1 MVVSGTFLKSKVAKR
16 IAIVLLV
23 AAVIPAMLV
32 SGLTYRNMSRLI
44 NNIEHQTL
52 VNESHAFGLNTFANL
67 LFAKKMLQHF
77 IEVKPDEIDD
87 IQALWQ
93 VLEEKQHYSPIF
105 NSIVQISSQGQILAH
120 QGDAKHLITI
130 IGQQSPEKLARL
142 GAADTNFRLLV
153 LSQANNAE
161 PTIGLILP
169 HTNNEKGLF
178 ITELNPKF
186 VWGDKADFSTNVNI
200 CAYQTINKLNA
211 KLFCTQ
217 NESDLKHL
225 TNTQLLPTGQ
235 WDLFLRAEF
244 QEDDW
249 AFKTTLIKPSAT
261 GELWA
266 FYSDNGF
273 IWVVVLSL
281 LIIGL
286 LSINQIR
293 RTMVPLENLMEGTRK
308 ISKGLF
314 SQVKVDGKSEFSEL
328 ADAFN
333 NMSSDIQRQLSTL
346 QVLADVDK
354 KMVTKLD
361 VDHLVKQIIQRI
373 LQLKPHVYVQVF
385 RIVES
390 TETEAHGL
398 VNFAHHEVESHF
410 PLSIPIEEIVALSD
424 QQAGKFMPLNTS
436 LVYQQEMVKLDVPNL
451 WVLPIFWQGNICA
464 LLTVGSNT
472 DLNSEDND
480 WGEIRDLSNRIG
492 IAISAQKREEQL
504 LIQAYHD
511 QLTGLPNRILLDDRL
526 QQAIEHSQRTE
537 LPTWVVFLDLDRFKY
552 INDSMGHHLGDQV
565 LIEVAK
571 RLQKAIRDIDTV
583 ARFGGDEF
591 IIVLQGHADEALVM
605 GVLQRIVETIAQPLV
620 INQLELNMTCSVG
633 VSVYPNDGETVGTL
647 IQHADIAM
655 YRAKEL
661 GKNNY
666 QFFTEALNKKV
677 ADRIYMEN
685 LLRHALAKNE
695 LVLHYQPKV
704 NLQTMQVVGM
714 EALIRWQS
722 QELGFV
728 SPVNFINLAE
738 ETGLI
743 LPIGEWVIKTACAQA
758 VAWEKAGYGNLLMS
772 VNLSARQFGQAN
784 LLDSIKNILA
794 ETGLEAKYLELE
806 LTESMVMTELATS
819 LKILHEIKALGI
831 KISVDDFGTG
841 YSSLSYL
848 KQLPLDTLKIDKSFT
863 DDIVHHTDRAPIVQ
877 TVISLAKNLNLKIV
891 AEGVESQEQVLYL
904 QAHGCDEIQGY
915 FFSRPKVAK
924 DIEPLLQITSYPSK
938 NI

>member
-1 MVVSGTFLKSKVAKR
+1 MAK
-16 IAIVLLV
+16 
-23 AAVIPAMLV
+23 
-32 SGLTYRNMSRLI
+32 
-44 NNIEHQTL
+44 
-52 VNESHAFGLNTFANL
+52 
-67 LFAKKMLQHF
+67 
-77 IEVKPDEIDD
+77 
-87 IQALWQ
+87 
-93 VLEEKQHYSPIF
+93 
-105 NSIVQISSQGQILAH
+105 
-120 QGDAKHLITI
+120 
-130 IGQQSPEKLARL
+130 L
-142 GAADTNFRLLV
+142 GA
-153 LSQANNAE
+153 
-161 PTIGLILP
+161 
-169 HTNNEKGLF
+169 H
-178 ITELNPKF
+178 
-186 VWGDKADFSTNVNI
+186 
-200 CAYQTINKLNA
+200 Y
-211 KLFCTQ
+211 
-217 NESDLKHL
+217 
-225 TNTQLLPTGQ
+225 
-235 WDLFLRAEF
+235 
-244 QEDDW
+244 
-249 AFKTTLIKPSAT
+249 
-261 GELWA
+261 
-266 FYSDNGF
+266 
-273 IWVVVLSL
+273 
-281 LIIGL
+281 
-286 LSINQIR
+286 
-293 RTMVPLENLMEGTRK
+293 
-308 ISKGLF
+308 
-314 SQVKVDGKSEFSEL
+314 
-328 ADAFN
+328 
-333 NMSSDIQRQLSTL
+333 
-346 QVLADVDK
+346 
-354 KMVTKLD
+354 
-361 VDHLVKQIIQRI
+361 
-373 LQLKPHVYVQVF
+373 
-385 RIVES
+385 
-390 TETEAHGL
+390 
-398 VNFAHHEVESHF
+398 
-410 PLSIPIEEIVALSD
+410 
-424 QQAGKFMPLNTS
+424 
-436 LVYQQEMVKLDVPNL
+436 L

-464 LLTVGSNT
+464 LLTVGSKT

-504 LIQAYHD
+504 LIQAHHD

-526 QQAIEHSQRTE
+526 QQAIEHSQRTQ

-571 RLQKAIRDIDTV
+571 RLQNAVRDIDTV

-605 GVLQRIVETIAQPLV
+605 GVLQRIIETIAQPLV

-661 GKNNY
+661 GKNNF

-714 EALIRWQS
+714 EALIRWES
-722 QELGFV
+722 HELGFV
-728 SPVNFINLAE
+728 SPVNFIHLAE

-794 ETGLEAKYLELE
+794 DTGLEAKYLELE

-924 DIEPLLQITSYPSK
+924 DIEPLLQITSSPSK

>member
-1 MVVSGTFLKSKVAKR
+1 MIISGTFLKSKVAKR
-16 IAIVLLV
+16 IAILLLV
-23 AAVIPAMLV
+23 AAVIPAVLV

-52 VNESHAFGLNTFANL
+52 VNESKGFGLNTFANL
-67 LFAKKMLQHF
+67 MFAKKMFQHY

-93 VLEEKQHYSPIF
+93 MLKEKQYYSPIF
-105 NSIVQISSQGQILAH
+105 KSIIQISSQGQILSQ
-120 QGDAKHLITI
+120 QGDAKHLIAV
-130 IGQQSPEKLARL
+130 IGQQSPEKLSSL
-142 GAADTNFRLLV
+142 GEADANFRLLV
-153 LSQANNAE
+153 LRHEDNSE
-161 PTIGLILP
+161 PIIGLLLP
-169 HTNNEKGLF
+169 RTNNKNGVF

-186 VWGDKADFSTNVNI
+186 LWGDKYDFSTDVNI
-200 CAYQTINKLNA
+200 CAYQTSNKLNA

-217 NESDLKHL
+217 NEADLKHS
-225 TNTQLLPTGQ
+225 TNKQPLPTGQ

-249 AFKTTLIKPSAT
+249 TFKTTLIKPSAISD
-261 GELWA
+261 LWA

-281 LIIGL
+281 LIVGL

-333 NMSSDIQRQLSTL
+333 NMSTDIQRQLSTL

-385 RIVES
+385 RIVEC
-390 TETEAHGL
+390 TETQAHCL
-398 VNFAHHEVESHF
+398 VNIAHAGVESHF
-410 PLSIPIEEIVALSD
+410 PLSMPFSEISALSEKHLEEFT
-424 QQAGKFMPLNTS
+424 QLNANLS
-436 LVYQQEMVKLDVPNL
+436 YQQEMAKLGAHHL

-464 LLTVGSNT
+464 LLTVGSKT
-472 DLNSEDND
+472 VLNSEDND
-480 WGEIRDLSNRIG
+480 WSEIRDLSNRIG

-504 LIQAYHD
+504 LIQAHHD
-511 QLTGLPNRILLDDRL
+511 QLTSLPNRILLADRL
-526 QQAIEHSQRTE
+526 QQAIEQSQRTQ

-571 RLQKAIRDIDTV
+571 RLQNTIRDIDTV

-591 IIVLQGHADEALVM
+591 IIVLQGHANEALVM
-605 GVLQRIVETIAQPLV
+605 GVLQRIIETIAQPLI
-620 INQLELNMTCSVG
+620 INQLELNMTCSIG
-633 VSVYPNDGETVGTL
+633 VSVYPNDGATVATL

-661 GKNNY
+661 GKNNF

-728 SPVNFINLAE
+728 SPVQFIHLAE

-758 VAWEKAGYGNLLMS
+758 AAWKKAGYGNLLMS

-784 LLDSIKNILA
+784 LLESINNILA
-794 ETGLEAKYLELE
+794 ETGLEAQYLELE

-904 QAHGCDEIQGY
+904 QAHGCDEMQGY

-924 DIEPLLQITSYPSK
+924 DIEPLLQIKKSPSK

>member
-1 MVVSGTFLKSKVAKR
+1 MRISGTFLKSKVAKR

-44 NNIEHQTL
+44 NDIEHQSL
-52 VNESHAFGLNTFANL
+52 VDESQDYAIITFANL
-67 LFAKKMLQHF
+67 LFAKKMVQHF
-77 IEVKPDEIDD
+77 IEVKPDQIDN

-93 VLEEKQHYSPIF
+93 ALEEKQQYTPIF
-105 NSIVQISSQGQILAH
+105 NSVIQITKQGQVLAQ
-120 QGDAKHLITI
+120 QGDAQHFIAVITR
-130 IGQQSPEKLARL
+130 QNPDKLTSL
-142 GAADTNFRLLV
+142 GTADKNFRLLV
-153 LSQANNAE
+153 LNRPDHTE
-161 PTIGLILP
+161 PSIGLVLP
-169 HTNNEKGLF
+169 HSNSEKGLF
-178 ITELNPKF
+178 IAELNQKF
-186 VWGDKADFSTNVNI
+186 IWGDKADFSTDINI
-200 CAYQTINKLNA
+200 CAYQTVNKL
-211 KLFCTQ
+211 KTQLFCAQ
-217 NESDLKHL
+217 DEAKQKHL
-225 TNTQLLPTGQ
+225 TKRQTLPTGE

-249 AFKTTLIKPSAT
+249 TFKTTLIKPSAT
-261 GELWA
+261 NELWA
-266 FYSDNGF
+266 FYSNNGF

-293 RTMVPLENLMEGTRK
+293 RTMVPLENLIEGTRK

-333 NMSSDIQRQLSTL
+333 NMSSDIQRKINTL

-354 KMVTKLD
+354 KMVAKLD
-361 VDHLVKQIIQRI
+361 IDHLIKQIIRRI

-385 RIVES
+385 RIVEN
-390 TETEAHGL
+390 TKTQAHGL
-398 VNFAHHEVESHF
+398 ASIAFENAESHF
-410 PLSIPIEEIVALSD
+410 PLSIPMQEITALSELHLGQFTQPEASLVS
-424 QQAGKFMPLNTS
+424 QQAIA
-436 LVYQQEMVKLDVPNL
+436 KLDVQYL
-451 WVLPIFWQGNICA
+451 WELPIFWQGNICA
-464 LLTVGSNT
+464 LLIIGSKT
-472 DLNSEDND
+472 ALNAEDHD
-480 WGEIRDLSNRIG
+480 WNEIRDLSNRIG

-504 LIQAYHD
+504 LIQAHHD

-526 QQAIEHSQRTE
+526 QQAIEHSQRTQ

-552 INDSMGHHLGDQV
+552 INDSMGHQLGDQV

-571 RLQKAIRDIDTV
+571 RLQKATRDTDTV

-591 IIVLQGHADEALVM
+591 IIVLQEHANEALVM
-605 GVLQRIVETIAQPLV
+605 GALQRIITSIAQPLI
-620 INQLELNMTCSVG
+620 INQLELNITCSVG
-633 VSVYPNDGETVGTL
+633 VAVYPNDGETVGTL

-661 GKNNY
+661 GKNNF

-722 QELGFV
+722 KELGFV
-728 SPVNFINLAE
+728 SPDKFIHLAE

-743 LPIGEWVIKTACAQA
+743 LSIGEWVIKTACAQA
-758 VAWEKAGYGNLLMS
+758 VAWQKAGYDQLLMS
-772 VNLSARQFGQAN
+772 VNLSVRQFGQVK
-784 LLDSIKNILA
+784 LFESIKNILTG
-794 ETGLEAKYLELE
+794 TGLEAQYLELE
-806 LTESMVMTELATS
+806 LTESMVMSELTTS
-819 LKILHEIKALGI
+819 LKILREIKALGI

-877 TVISLAKNLNLKIV
+877 TIISLAKNLNLKIV
-891 AEGVESQEQVLYL
+891 AEGVESQEQVRYL
-904 QAHGCDEIQGY
+904 QAHGCDEMQGY
-915 FFSRPKVAK
+915 LFSRPKPAT
-924 DIEPLLQITSYPSK
+924 DIEPLLGVPSSLIK